1 MNKRVLGFSLA
12 MLAAALAHAE
22 PPGPRA
28 AGIEVRNYPWQ
39 APAGEKSEALELKG
53 NRKSGEEIY
62 ELCRSCHL
70 PSAGG
75 LSDGSIPQLA
85 GQHSSVLIKQMADI
99 RAGVRDNPTM
109 YPFAALLTDPQE
121 LADVAAYIE
130 GLCIPVEHGRYEG
143 QDVAQQVATGKVLY
157 EKECRACHGA
167 SGEGFR
173 DKAYPVI
180 AGQHYKYLL
189 RQMTE
194 IRDGK
199 RRNANPEMLR
209 IISKYDNDQLLAIS
223 AYQASLLMPGRMCK
237 ASAPSRKK

>member
-53 NRKSGEEIY
+53 NRKRGEEIY

-85 GQHSSVLIKQMADI
+85 GQHSTVLIKQMADI

-109 YPFAALLTDPQE
+109 YPFAATPDRS
-121 LADVAAYIE
+121 AGA
-130 GLCIPVEHGRYEG
+130 GRRRCLHRGAVYSRRTWHTRG
-143 QDVAQQVATGKVLY
+143 KDARQAGGDTGKVLY
-157 EKECRACHGA
+157 EKECKACHGA
-167 SGEGFR
+167 SGEGVKEKF
-173 DKAYPVI
+173 YPVI
-180 AGQHYKYLL
+180 AGQHYRYLL

-199 RRNANPEMLR
+199 RRNANPEMVR
-209 IISKYDNDQLLAIS
+209 IIRSTTTINWSPFRPTSPAW
-223 AYQASLLMPGRMCK
+223 
-237 ASAPSRKK
+237 